1 MSADQGRTTTP
12 FSELRA
18 NLSPEAQERAA
29 ARTQEIVSQM
39 DPVVDGGR
47 DHAIN
52 AALDAAEALQERVA
66 SLEAQIKLACEECT
80 NMILADDWSADGA
93 FARRVLVLL
102 LAPRTTATEEPTPT
116 PTATEGK

>member
-66 SLEAQIKLACEECT
+66 ALEAAARALLDAPWGFMPPPE
-80 NMILADDWSADGA
+80 ADALRA
-93 FARRVLVLL
+93 LL
-102 LAPRTTATEEPTPT
+102 DAPRPTATEEPTT
-116 PTATEGK
+116 RTTAGDEEGPLE